1 MLIDRHFQC
10 RDSYS
15 YIFMTKTAFVTGAT
29 GFLGLNLV
37 QQLVEDGWHVTALH
51 RASSNLTYLRRFPVM
66 LAVGTVE
73 DPASLAA
80 ALPDSVDAVFHVAGD
95 VSFWRGHNARQRRV
109 NIDGTRHILDAA
121 RQAGAKKFVHTSSIA
136 AYGLPHG
143 PFDESAP
150 LAVRSSWIGYI
161 DSKARGEEEVHQE
174 IKAGMDAVIL
184 NPANIVGPYDTAH
197 WGQLFALIAE
207 DKLPGIPPGR
217 APFCHVRAVAR
228 AHITA
233 VTEGRTGENYILG
246 GPLATYAEAF
256 AVVGDLLGHPV
267 NAKPVPA
274 FALKLAACFSEL
286 KALPT
291 RTEPDLTREMAALL
305 SADIRATSGKAAR
318 ELGYESPS
326 LEVMFRDCHNWL
338 VAEGIRPPSPHHC

>member
-1 MLIDRHFQC
+1 
-10 RDSYS
+10 
-15 YIFMTKTAFVTGAT
+15 MTKTAFVTGAT

-37 QQLVEDGWHVTALH
+37 QQLVEDGWNATALH
-51 RASSNLTYLRRFPVM
+51 RASSNLTYLRRFPVT

-73 DPASLAA
+73 DPASLQAA
-80 ALPDSVDAVFHVAGD
+80 MPANVDAVFHVAGD
-95 VSFWRGHNARQRRV
+95 VSFWRWHNRRQERTNV
-109 NIDGTRHILDAA
+109 YGTRHVLDAA

-143 PFDESAP
+143 PFDETAP
-150 LAVRSSWIGYI
+150 LAARGSWIGYI
-161 DSKARGEEEVHQE
+161 DSKARGEEEV
-174 IKAGMDAVIL
+174 KKAVAAGMDAVIL

-228 AHITA
+228 AHIIA

-256 AVVGDLLGHPV
+256 AIVGDLLGHPV
-267 NAKPVPA
+267 KAKALPA
-274 FALKLAACFSEL
+274 SVLKLAACLSEL

-291 RTEPDLTREMAALL
+291 RTEPALTREMAALL
-305 SADIRATSGKAAR
+305 SADIQAQSGKAAR
-318 ELGYESPS
+318 ELGYESPP
-326 LEVMFRDCHNWL
+326 LETMFRDCHDWL
-338 VAEGIRPPSPHHC
+338 VAEGLGPPGPQ

>member
-1 MLIDRHFQC
+1 
-10 RDSYS
+10 
-15 YIFMTKTAFVTGAT
+15 MTKTAFVTGAT

-37 QQLVEDGWHVTALH
+37 QQLVEDGWQVTALH
-51 RASSNLTYLRRFPVM
+51 RASSNLTYLRRFPVT

-73 DPASLAA
+73 DPASLQAA
-80 ALPDSVDAVFHVAGD
+80 MPANVDAVFHAAGD

-109 NIDGTRHILDAA
+109 NIDGTRHVLDAA
-121 RQAGAKKFVHTSSIA
+121 RQVGAKKFVHTSSIA

-143 PFDESAP
+143 PFDETAP
-150 LAVRSSWIGYI
+150 LAAGGSWIGYI
-161 DSKARGEEEVHQE
+161 DSKARGEEEVH
-174 IKAGMDAVIL
+174 KAIAAGLDAVIL

-217 APFCHVRAVAR
+217 APFCHVHAVAR

-246 GPLATYAEAF
+246 GPLATYAQAF

-267 NAKPVPA
+267 KARPLPA
-274 FALKLAACFSEL
+274 SVLKLAACLSEVR
-286 KALPT
+286 ALPT
-291 RTEPDLTREMAALL
+291 RTEPALTREMAALL
-305 SADIRATSGKAAR
+305 SADIQAQSGKAAR
-318 ELGYESPS
+318 EMGYESPS
-326 LEVMFRDCHNWL
+326 LETMFSDCHDWL
-338 VAEGIRPPSPHHC
+338 VAEGLGPSNPQ

>member
-1 MLIDRHFQC
+1 
-10 RDSYS
+10 
-15 YIFMTKTAFVTGAT
+15 MTKTAFVTGAT

-37 QQLVEDGWHVTALH
+37 QQLVEDGWQVTALH
-51 RASSNLTYLRRFPVM
+51 RASSNLTYLRRFLVT

-73 DPASLAA
+73 DLASLQAA
-80 ALPDSVDAVFHVAGD
+80 MPANIDAVFHVAGD
-95 VSFWRGHNARQRRV
+95 VSFWRGHNQRQRQV
-109 NIDGTRHILDAA
+109 NVNGTRNVCKAA
-121 RQAGAKKFVHTSSIA
+121 LHAEAKKFVHTSSIA
-136 AYGLPHG
+136 AYGLPNG
-143 PFDESAP
+143 PFDETAP
-150 LAVRSSWIGYI
+150 LAGLGSWIGYLN
-161 DSKARGEEEVHQE
+161 SKAQAEQEVQ
-174 IKAGMDAVIL
+174 KALKWGLDAVIL
-184 NPANIVGPYDTAH
+184 NPANIVGSYDTAH

-217 APFCHVRAVAR
+217 APFCHVHAVAR

-233 VTEGRTGENYILG
+233 VTQGRTGENYILG

-267 NAKPVPA
+267 NAKTLPA
-274 FALKLAACFSEL
+274 FALKIAACLSEL

-305 SADIRATSGKAAR
+305 SADIQAQSGKAAR

-326 LEVMFRDCHNWL
+326 LEAMFRDCHDWL
-338 VAEGIRPPSPHHC
+338 RGTMLP

>member
-1 MLIDRHFQC
+1 
-10 RDSYS
+10 
-15 YIFMTKTAFVTGAT
+15 MTKTAFVTGAT

-51 RASSNLTYLRRFPVM
+51 RASSNLAYLRRFPVT

-73 DPASLAA
+73 DPASLQAA
-80 ALPDSVDAVFHVAGD
+80 MPASVDAVFHVAGD
-95 VSFWRGHNARQRRV
+95 VSFWRGHNRRQERTNV
-109 NIDGTRHILDAA
+109 YGTFCVLDAA
-121 RQAGAKKFVHTSSIA
+121 IIARAKKFVHTSSIA

-143 PFDESAP
+143 PFDETAP
-150 LAVRSSWIGYI
+150 LAGLGSWIGYLN
-161 DSKARGEEEVHQE
+161 SKARAEQKVQE
-174 IKAGMDAVIL
+174 ALKWGLDAVIL

-228 AHITA
+228 AHIAA
-233 VTEGRTGENYILG
+233 VTQGRTGENYILG

-267 NAKPVPA
+267 NAKPLPA
-274 FALKLAACFSEL
+274 FALKLAACLSEL

-318 ELGYESPS
+318 ELGYKSPP
-326 LEVMFRDCHNWL
+326 LETMFRDCHDWL
-338 VAEGIRPPSPHHC
+338 RAERLGPPSPQ